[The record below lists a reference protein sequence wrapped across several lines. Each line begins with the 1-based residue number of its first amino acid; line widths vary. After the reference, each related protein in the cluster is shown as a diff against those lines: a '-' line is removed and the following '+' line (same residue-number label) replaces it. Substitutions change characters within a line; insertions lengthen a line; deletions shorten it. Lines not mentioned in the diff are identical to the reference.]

1 MFPFYDQQK
10 VANPIDPLCPIFG
23 QCGGCQYQNI
33 LYREELQL
41 KERYLRSLFQEEL
54 QLASDSFHPIVPS
67 PLQYHYRHRLD
78 LKLEKF
84 RNSHHPSGEEVAIGF
99 SPTGRNRLIP
109 VDDCAIAMKPV
120 AEFLPRLKQA
130 AIARLTVKYRQ
141 ANLVVK
147 TSDDGRVVWGGIGRR
162 SLQMKE
168 EDYLWTKIRG
178 KKIFY
183 SLDTF
188 FQANLSI
195 LTALIDHIEGLAV
208 LNRNTVVYELY
219 GGVGLFGICFH
230 EQVANV
236 VLIEENIYATRL
248 AQYNVQHHKA
258 KNFQIITGKVED
270 YFNPL
275 FPDQPRSQNQVAIID
290 PPRQGLSPK
299 VVEMLNGISTKMNQL
314 LYLSCNPVS
323 LVRDLVLLKACWQ
336 IQQITPFDFFP
347 RTQHIETLVV
357 MSRRK

>member
-41 KERYLRSLFQEEL
+41 KERYLRSLFQEKL

-195 LTALIDHIEGLAV
+195 LPALIDHIEG
-208 LNRNTVVYELY
+208 
-219 GGVGLFGICFH
+219 
-230 EQVANV
+230 
-236 VLIEENIYATRL
+236 
-248 AQYNVQHHKA
+248 
-258 KNFQIITGKVED
+258 
-270 YFNPL
+270 
-275 FPDQPRSQNQVAIID
+275 
-290 PPRQGLSPK
+290 
-299 VVEMLNGISTKMNQL
+299 
-314 LYLSCNPVS
+314 
-323 LVRDLVLLKACWQ
+323 
-336 IQQITPFDFFP
+336 
-347 RTQHIETLVV
+347 
-357 MSRRK
+357 